1 MTREDLSITLYFN
14 LKDLLHVLTI
24 FLSFD
29 ETNRRDSNHKLKI
42 TYFQNSDKLVL
53 YFSDE
58 LNATKAFIH
67 TSNVEE
73 LVIFNMSF
81 VNKIILTAEAF
92 IDFWKSVDI
101 SSDWIEIAIN
111 NKEPWLQLSTESER
125 AKVNYN
131 IDRDSDDIEQYH
143 CSVEVRNKY
152 KMSLLK
158 LSIKALFHTTKLSIR
173 TDSEGLLSL
182 QFMIKLDDNDCE
194 HSFVEYFVVPDV

>member
-1 MTREDLSITLYFN
+1 LGFTLT
-14 LKDLLHVLTI
+14 DLLHVLTI
-24 FLSFD
+24 FLSSN

-81 VNKIILTAEAF
+81 VNKIILTAEVF

-111 NKEPWLQLSTESER
+111 SKEPWLQFSTP
-125 AKVNYN
+125 K
-131 IDRDSDDIEQYH
+131 
-143 CSVEVRNKY
+143 
-152 KMSLLK
+152 
-158 LSIKALFHTTKLSIR
+158 R
-173 TDSEGLLSL
+173 TDSEGPLSL
-182 QFMIKLDDNDCE
+182 QFMIKLDDNHCE
-194 HSFVEYFVVPDV
+194 HSFVEYFFVPDL